1 MVGTDE
7 FIVLDGGADRR
18 KAANEIGLSIFSND
32 SGFIT
37 SVDWNEI
44 GGNATDIN
52 LSQFT
57 NDLAVS
63 AFTNDAGYTT
73 NVGDITGVTAGTGLS
88 GGGTSGGVTLNLAN
102 TAVSAGSYTNADITV
117 DAQGRIT
124 AASNGS
130 AGGTGDITSVRLTSD
145 SGYAQV
151 TSGAANFTIQGAG
164 SVSTSASSTTLTI
177 TGPSNV
183 SELTND
189 SAYYSAGDAGDFDSL
204 AVGNPAA
211 INPGGTASNPAIHFA
226 NSASTTNNGIY
237 SANSSTINISTA
249 GTQRATFNGNGL
261 KINNGALGVN
271 VNASTTDGRID
282 AGNDIVAYSSSDR
295 RWKENIKPI
304 DNALNKILKIG
315 GYEFDWKEL
324 TEEERKTQHGNEGHD
339 VGVIA
344 QEVEEVLPEVV
355 TTRENGFKGV
365 KYDKMVALLIEGM
378 KEQQSQ
384 IEELKSEISKL
395 KGEG

>member
-1 MVGTDE
+1 MPNWKKVITSGSDASLNTLSVGNGAHVTGSLNVYKSGSTVFNIEGSQGQLFSVTDELSGSLFSVNDISGIPIFEVFSDDTVKIGTFGSEAVVVEGDVLKLSQLSNQSSEATAVVINGSNVVGTRE
-7 FIVLDGGADRR
+7 LG
-18 KAANEIGLSIFSND
+18 SN
-32 SGFIT
+32 
-37 SVDWNEI
+37 
-44 GGNATDIN
+44 
-52 LSQFT
+52 
-57 NDLAVS
+57 
-63 AFTNDAGYTT
+63 AFT
-73 NVGDITGVTAGTGLS
+73 
-88 GGGTSGGVTLNLAN
+88 
-102 TAVSAGSYTNADITV
+102 
-117 DAQGRIT
+117 
-124 AASNGS
+124 
-130 AGGTGDITSVRLTSD
+130 
-145 SGYAQV
+145 
-151 TSGAANFTIQGAG
+151 
-164 SVSTSASSTTLTI
+164 STTIPT
-177 TGPSNV
+177 NV

-189 SAYYSAGDAGDFDSL
+189 SAYYSAGDSATFYGLGVGDPSAL
-204 AVGNPAA
+204 NPA
-211 INPGGTASNPAIHFA
+211 GTATNPAIIFA

-282 AGNDIVAYSSSDR
+282 AGNDIVAFSSSDR

-324 TEEERKTQHGNEGHD
+324 SEEERKTQHGNEGHD